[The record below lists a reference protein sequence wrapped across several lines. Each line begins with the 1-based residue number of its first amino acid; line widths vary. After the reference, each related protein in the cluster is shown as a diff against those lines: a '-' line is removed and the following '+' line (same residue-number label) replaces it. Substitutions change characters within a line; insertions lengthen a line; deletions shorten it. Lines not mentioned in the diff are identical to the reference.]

1 MAFIDAVP
9 VNRITQSQSSFDTAA
24 KRDRVRKEMSS
35 RIKQSVNISRDTSL
49 KIARQKLSA
58 AVETKLAYNRLGV
71 YQDKKPS
78 GQILSTRA

>member
-1 MAFIDAVP
+1 MAFIDAIP

-35 RIKQSVNISRDTSL
+35 KVKQSVNISRDTSM
-49 KIARQKLSA
+49 KIARQKLSN
-58 AVETKLAYNRLGV
+58 AVDAKLAYNRLGV

-78 GQILSTRA
+78 GLVLSVHA